1 MRKKSVAKA
10 APAVREPLEWNV
22 EAAIAERA
30 YAIWEAEGRPAGAAV
45 RNWLQAEEEIWRERG
60 RGPVGTSS

>member
-30 YAIWEAEGRPAGAAV
+30 HALWEAEGRPAGQEV
-45 RNWLQAEEEIWRERG
+45 RHWLRAEEEIWRERG
-60 RGPVGTSS
+60 LGPVGHE